1 LLIFVAT
8 FCFSVAAQDDVSYE
22 LQNNVHLQMLKQ
34 AKQLHRE
41 YRFAEAIAICED
53 IINSHTAESHIL
65 DSARLQIVVCENS
78 RNLVNYVF
86 EPKITGKQQIAI
98 NEFIRS
104 YDSLQNG
111 YFAPIAK
118 SMLMDADEG
127 NEHNLPVVFYPNS
140 NSQNAN
146 VIYFSSYGK
155 DGKSGLDIYKIN
167 RIDDTLWSE
176 PELLETTVNTQ
187 FDEIYPYVT
196 EDGKT
201 LYFASN
207 GHYGMGGFD
216 LFKCTFDTK
225 TGTWKQ
231 AENLGFPLSS
241 PYDDFLYIP
250 DNDNEFAC
258 FSSTRNCDNGNV
270 FIYKTEIAVNPN
282 YKSVDNYKEL
292 QQIAVLDVAVEDTE
306 DDEIIEINIEGLK
319 DNENY
324 IQMLKAARYYNC
336 KFNEIQKS
344 LDSLRDKISD
354 VDDVER
360 QNIESSILNKENE
373 LFDVQT
379 VVSRLSIY
387 ISKSEFDFITKA
399 IQPTLNDDLKL
410 FADIEVQTK
419 KERKNNIETFG
430 KKTHGNLKSSPDI
443 NVLPHQLTE
452 QEMFSFT
459 VNEKIIVAHDYELP
473 NDLVYRIQVISIP
486 TDKEIE
492 QEFFKNC
499 SPITTEI
506 YKNMRRYYIGLFRK
520 QTDAETAMIQLKTL
534 GFKDIFISAWNNKE
548 SITLREAKNVEA
560 KQKFPII
567 TKTNPKID
575 NNINKIY
582 RVTIGTVDDQKTVM
596 QIISKYAVGKD
607 ISKIINSDNKI
618 VYSIGNF
625 TTFEQAVDLREK
637 FIAHE
642 ITDVNVNELTTN
654 N

>member
-1 LLIFVAT
+1 MLIFVAT